1 MRYIPK
7 ALPYNIS
14 RYDAITFYE
23 KEKYLCEKALKE
35 EPGNEYF
42 KDCLNT
48 ITVMLIELRK
58 SDAEIVNRLEI

>member
-7 ALPYNIS
+7 TLPYNTS

-23 KEKYLCEKALKE
+23 KEQYLCQQALRE
-35 EPGNEYF
+35 DPDNEFF

-48 ITVMLIELRK
+48 IVVNLMMLRK
-58 SDAEIVNRLEI
+58 SNEEIVNRLEI

>member
-7 ALPYNIS
+7 ALPYNTS

-23 KEKYLCEKALKE
+23 KEKYLCEQALKK
-35 EPGNEYF
+35 EPDNEFF

-58 SDAEIVNRLEI
+58 SDADIVNRLEL

>member
-23 KEKYLCEKALKE
+23 KEKYLCEQALKE
-35 EPGNEYF
+35 EPENEFF

-58 SDAEIVNRLEI
+58 SDADIVNRLEI

>member
-1 MRYIPK
+1 MKYIPK

-23 KEKYLCEKALKE
+23 KEKYLCEQALKE
-35 EPGNEYF
+35 EPENEFF

-48 ITVMLIELRK
+48 ITVKLIELRK
-58 SDAEIVNRLEI
+58 SDADIVNRLEL

>member
-23 KEKYLCEKALKE
+23 KEKCLCEKALKE
-35 EPGNEYF
+35 EPENEYF

-48 ITVMLIELRK
+48 ITLYLMMLQK
-58 SDAEIVNRLEI
+58 SDEEIVNRLEI

>member
-7 ALPYNIS
+7 ALPYNIA

-23 KEKYLCEKALKE
+23 KEKYLCEQALKE
-35 EPGNEYF
+35 EPDNEFF

-48 ITVMLIELRK
+48 ITVKLIELRK
-58 SDAEIVNRLEI
+58 SDADIVNRLEL

>member
-7 ALPYNIS
+7 SLPYNTS

-23 KEKYLCEKALKE
+23 KEKYLCEQALNE
-35 EPGNEYF
+35 EPDNEYF

-48 ITVMLIELRK
+48 ITVNLMMLRK
-58 SDAEIVNRLEI
+58 SDEEIVNRLEI

>member
-7 ALPYNIS
+7 ALSYNTA

-23 KEKYLCEKALKE
+23 REKYLCEQALKE
-35 EPGNEYF
+35 EPDNEYF

-48 ITVMLIELRK
+48 IAINLILLRK
-58 SDAEIVNRLEI
+58 SDEEIVNRLEI

>member
-7 ALPYNIS
+7 ALPYNTS
-14 RYDAITFYE
+14 RCDAITFYE

-35 EPGNEYF
+35 EPNNEFF

-48 ITVMLIELRK
+48 ITVNLMMLRK
-58 SDAEIVNRLEI
+58 SDEDIVNRLEI

>member
-1 MRYIPK
+1 MRDIPQ
-7 ALPYNIS
+7 ALPYNTS
-14 RYDAITFYE
+14 RHDAITFYE
-23 KEKYLCEKALKE
+23 KEKYLCEQALKE
-35 EPGNEYF
+35 EPDNEYF

>member
-7 ALPYNIS
+7 ALPYNTS

-35 EPGNEYF
+35 EPENEFF

-48 ITVMLIELRK
+48 ITLYLMMLQK
-58 SDAEIVNRLEI
+58 SDDEIVNRLEI

>member
-7 ALPYNIS
+7 ALPYNTS

-23 KEKYLCEKALKE
+23 KEKYLCEQALKE
-35 EPGNEYF
+35 EPDNEFF

-58 SDAEIVNRLEI
+58 SDADIVNRLEI

>member
-7 ALPYNIS
+7 ALPYNTS
-14 RYDAITFYE
+14 RRDAITFYE

-35 EPGNEYF
+35 EPNNEFF

-48 ITVMLIELRK
+48 ITVYLMMLRK
-58 SDAEIVNRLEI
+58 SDEDIVNRLEI